1 MYVILK
7 EQHCPRKLF
16 FSYAHKTLNPSY
28 LQIYFASKSTMSDA
42 PPPTFPFARPQAW
55 EPPAQYEQ
63 LRKLN
68 PVSQVELWDGSLP
81 WLIVNHKDVVSVLTD
96 DRLSKERTR
105 PGFPEM
111 SPGGKEAGKNKP
123 TFVDMDPPA
132 HMRQRSM
139 IEPLFI
145 WSGVDR
151 LRPHIQQTVTN
162 LLDKMIEEG
171 CERPV
176 NLVESFALPVPSHVR
191 YLVFN
196 LWYVCLP
203 I

>member
-1 MYVILK
+1 
-7 EQHCPRKLF
+7 
-16 FSYAHKTLNPSY
+16 
-28 LQIYFASKSTMSDA
+28 MSDA

-68 PVSQVELWDGSLP
+68 FVLQVALWDGSLP
-81 WLIVNHKDVVSVLTD
+81 WLVVNHKDVVSVLTD
-96 DRLSKERTR
+96 DHLSKERTR

-123 TFVDMDPPA
+123 NFVDMDLPA

-145 WSGVDR
+145 WSAVER
-151 LRPHIQQTVTN
+151 LRPHIQQIVKT

-176 NLVESFALPVPSHVR
+176 NFVESVALPVPFHIR
-191 YLVFN
+191 YSLFSR
-196 LWYVCLP
+196 WYVCLQ